1 MVQVIREEEF
11 WSKLE
16 NGIIVWF
23 HCGLVVTVSTSLR
36 FNLMHRSEEAF
47 VRPMLDF
54 PIQCHRA
61 FKAIVNTSHIL
72 KNNQRTAIFQFKF
85 T

>member
-23 HCGLVVTVSTSLR
+23 DYITTRMR
-36 FNLMHRSEEAF
+36 FNLMHRSGAVI
-47 VRPMLDF
+47 VRPMLD
-54 PIQCHRA
+54 IAILNCSGNA
-61 FKAIVNTSHIL
+61 TELFKVIGI
-72 KNNQRTAIFQFKF
+72 
-85 T
+85 